1 MSCIG
6 KRGTELFFI
15 EDIDNHLDDILFYFI
30 KAELHRKKLRNVTL
44 EQFVEMLDAGLRK
57 VIHRKIMC
65 YGNERGYQIESI
77 QINDAELYIRY
88 VKR

>member
-6 KRGTELFFI
+6 KRGIELFFI
-15 EDIDNHLDDILFYFI
+15 EDIDSHLDDILFYFI
-30 KAELHRKKLRNVTL
+30 KAEIHRKKLCNVTL

-57 VIHRKIMC
+57 AIHRKIMD
-65 YGNERGYQIESI
+65 YGNERGCRLESI
-77 QINDAELYIRY
+77 QINDVELYIRY

>member
-1 MSCIG
+1 
-6 KRGTELFFI
+6 
-15 EDIDNHLDDILFYFI
+15 
-30 KAELHRKKLRNVTL
+30 
-44 EQFVEMLDAGLRK
+44 MLDAGLRK

>member
-6 KRGTELFFI
+6 KRGIELFFI
-15 EDIDNHLDDILFYFI
+15 EDIDSHLDDILFYFI
-30 KAELHRKKLRNVTL
+30 KAEIHRKKLCNVML

-57 VIHRKIMC
+57 AIHRKIMD
-65 YGNERGYQIESI
+65 YGNERGCRLESI
-77 QINDAELYIRY
+77 QINDVELYIRY